1 MIDSRHVT
9 EDQMQKVKD
18 LLKSSNV
25 RYVISRYFILS
36 NVDEIFPFQPLKS
49 IDGIPLLLSFKGAG
63 HVYFYERIGELPG
76 TDSVIE
82 SRIMKPEWTSLSE
95 PAYNHKCLQRSNLIQ
110 IETSP

>member
-1 MIDSRHVT
+1 MFVNSYTII
-9 EDQMQKVKD
+9 KD
-18 LLKSSNV
+18 LLRSSRV
-25 RYVISRYFILS
+25 RYVIFRYFILS

-82 SRIMKPEWTSLSE
+82 SRIMNTHGRFIVQL
-95 PAYNHKCLQRSNLIQ
+95 CL
-110 IETSP
+110 